1 MMKIGIDIRPTQF
14 QNGLRGIGRYT
25 YDLVK
30 GLARYASG
38 NEYVLLAAP
47 DRPLP
52 EGWQD
57 LPDCCRVAPLPTRF
71 MADFPWRQSVPRV
84 WRLRYVNFQREHAA
98 GLRQVVARERLNLVH
113 LPSIIEPAFF
123 AGGSVGCPVVK
134 TLYDL
139 IPLIFAPDAMKTWP
153 EAQKHVYQR
162 QLLSFH
168 QADAVLAISE
178 SARQDAITHI
188 GLTPEKV
195 LVVPCAVPPEFTPRD
210 DRARI
215 DACLANYNIRS
226 PYFLFCSGGGSNK
239 NRERIV
245 RAFGKFRQMFDQ
257 PWPLVFV
264 GPDDGGDVQSLKSV
278 AWDIGLDRRDL
289 LITGYVPD
297 EDLVTLFAGAQGLV
311 SPTLYEG
318 FGLPA
323 AQAMQAGVPVVAA
336 NTSSYPEVV
345 GDAGILVDPYDVDAI
360 AQALLRLARDPALRA
375 ELGRRGRERAARFRL
390 ENQAAALIRV
400 YEQLITRPRTAVR
413 PQAPMLVE
421 AFRALR

>member
-1 MMKIGIDIRPTQF
+1 MRIGIDIRPTQF

-30 GLARYASG
+30 GLARYAPG
-38 NEYVLLAAP
+38 NEYVLLASP

-52 EGWQD
+52 EGWQN

-71 MADFPWRQSVPRV
+71 MGEYSWRQSIRRV
-84 WRLRYVNFQREHAA
+84 WRLRYLRHQRDHAA
-98 GLRQVVARERLNLVH
+98 GLRQVVERERLDLVH
-113 LPSIIEPAFF
+113 LPSVIEPFFF
-123 AGGSVGCPVVK
+123 AGGDVGCPVVK

-139 IPLIFAPDAMKTWP
+139 VPLIFVADCLETWP
-153 EAQKHVYQR
+153 EAQRYVYRR
-162 QLLSFH
+162 QLDSFH
-168 QADAVLAISE
+168 QADVVLAISA

-195 LVVPCAVPPEFTPRD
+195 QVVSCAVPPQFTPMD
-210 DRARI
+210 DQARM
-215 DACLANYNIRS
+215 DACLAAYNIRS

-245 RAFGKFRQMFDQ
+245 RAFGAFRQRFDQ

-264 GPDDGGDVQSLKSV
+264 GPDDGDDVRNLKSI

-360 AQALLRLARDPALRA
+360 AEALLRLARDPDLRA
-375 ELGRRGRERAARFRL
+375 ELGRRGQARAARFRL
-390 ENQAAALIRV
+390 ENQADALIQV
-400 YEQLITRPRTAVR
+400 YEQLMTRSKPATR
-413 PQAPMLVE
+413 PQAPLLVE